1 MDGAAAAA
9 AGFSSC
15 SITFFGSSFFSA
27 GFAAGAFAAAE
38 TAAGFV
44 LSSGLEG
51 PQPMSDANFV
61 NIDVDWFSSDEDEM
75 LSLVCSFQL
84 IDRCFRKR
92 TLRRRSVSLLLLKV

>member
-1 MDGAAAAA
+1 
-9 AGFSSC
+9 
-15 SITFFGSSFFSA
+15 
-27 GFAAGAFAAAE
+27 
-38 TAAGFV
+38 
-44 LSSGLEG
+44 
-51 PQPMSDANFV
+51 MSDANFV